1 MTTTVQHLFLIKTLN
16 RVALEGSFI
25 GLIKGMNENLLG
37 WERKDQKDKDVCSR
51 RLCSHCPG
59 GSTQSSEAGKGNERH
74 INWKEK
80 IKLSLFAD
88 SMSLYIENPK
98 EFTKLLELISV
109 FNRGAGY

>member
-1 MTTTVQHLFLIKTLN
+1 MRTHWVGKGKTK
-16 RVALEGSFI
+16 RTRMSA
-25 GLIKGMNENLLG
+25 
-37 WERKDQKDKDVCSR
+37 
-51 RLCSHCPG
+51 LCSHCPG

-98 EFTKLLELISV
+98 EFTNLLELISV